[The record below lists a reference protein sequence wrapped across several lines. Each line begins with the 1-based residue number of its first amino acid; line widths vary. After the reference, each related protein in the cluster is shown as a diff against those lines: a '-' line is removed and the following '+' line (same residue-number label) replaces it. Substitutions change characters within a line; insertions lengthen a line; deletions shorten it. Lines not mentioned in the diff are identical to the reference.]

1 MEEIPLQT
9 PWNIYPRPEM
19 RRDSFFS
26 LNGEWELAFS
36 KKREI
41 PEDFPMRILVPFPPE
56 SSLSG
61 VTAIR
66 QQNELLYY
74 RRTFHLPEGF
84 HKSKTLLHFGA
95 VDQVVTVVLNGSPL
109 TTHEGGYLPFSV
121 DVTPYL
127 EEENVLVLA
136 VEDTLNHDYPYGKQ
150 RVKRGGMWYTPV
162 SGVWQ
167 SVWMESYPEGGIY
180 DVRTSGDDKSVT
192 VSVTS
197 DAAHL
202 TLTYLD
208 GDEEK
213 TVEFSGSV
221 TLTPESRRLWS
232 PDAPSLYPFTVKSE
246 TDEAHS
252 YFALRRLEAVR
263 VGNRTR
269 FALNGKPI
277 FLHGVLDQG
286 YFKDGIYL
294 PEDPMEYEKDVLRT
308 KALGFN
314 MTRKHI
320 KVEPSLFYEACDR
333 LGLIVCQD
341 AVNNGAYSFFWHTAL
356 PTVGMKRFP
365 NCLHRKSERAK
376 EIFLSHARDTL
387 DRVSRF
393 PSVLLFTIFNEGW
406 GQKDEDVAYDTLK
419 ALYPDML
426 FDTASGW
433 FQTDKTD
440 MRSDHVYF
448 KRVKPNYE
456 KEAKPIFL
464 SEFGGYSLP
473 LPGHIFIEG
482 KNYGYTLCKDAAELE
497 ARVLRLYYEEIV
509 PAVRAGLCGA
519 VYTQITDIEDET
531 NGFYTYDRE
540 VCKVNTEKFAAVA
553 KALQAAMEESNGKL

>member
-1 MEEIPLQT
+1 MQT
-9 PWNIYPRPEM
+9 PWNVYPRPEC
-19 RRDSFFS
+19 RRESFFS

-36 KKREI
+36 HIREI
-41 PEDFPMRILVPFPPE
+41 PDAFPMRITLPFPPE
-56 SSLSG
+56 SALSG
-61 VTAIR
+61 VTAQR
-66 QQNELLYY
+66 KKNELLYY
-74 RRTFHLPEGF
+74 RRVFRLPDDFHQ
-84 HKSKTLLHFGA
+84 KKTLLHFGA
-95 VDQVVTVVLNGSPL
+95 VDQVVTVVLNGSPI

-150 RVKRGGMWYTPV
+150 KIKRGGMWYTPV

-167 SVWMESYPEGGIY
+167 SVWMESFPEGGIY
-180 DVRTSGDDKSVT
+180 DVRASGDDKSVT
-192 VSVTS
+192 VSVKS
-197 DAAHL
+197 DAEVL
-202 TLTYLD
+202 TLSYLD

-213 TVEFSGSV
+213 TVDFQGSV
-221 TLTPESRRLWS
+221 TVTPENARLWS
-232 PDAPSLYPFTVKSE
+232 PDHPHLYEFTVKSK

-252 YFALRRLEAVR
+252 YFALRKLEAKR
-263 VGNRTR
+263 MGAHTR
-269 FALNGKPI
+269 FFLNGAPI

-286 YFKDGIYL
+286 YFRDGIYL
-294 PEDPMEYEKDVLRT
+294 PEDPKEYERDILRT

-365 NCLHRKSERAK
+365 NFLHRKSRRAK
-376 EIFLSHARDTL
+376 EIFLCHARETL

-393 PSVLLFTIFNEGW
+393 PSVLLFTVFNEGW
-406 GQKDEDVAYDTLK
+406 GQKDEDAVYGELK
-419 ALYPDML
+419 REHPEML

-433 FQTDKTD
+433 FKTDKTD

-448 KRVKPNYE
+448 KRIKPDYGGEE
-456 KEAKPIFL
+456 KPVFL

-473 LPGHIFIEG
+473 LPGHIFVEG
-482 KNYGYTLCKDAAELE
+482 KNYGYTLCKDGDELE
-497 ARVLRLYYEEIV
+497 ARVLRLYREEVI
-509 PAVRAGLCGA
+509 PAVRAGLSGA
-519 VYTQITDIEDET
+519 VYTQITDVEDET
-531 NGFYTYDRE
+531 NGFYTYDRT
-540 VCKVNTEKFAAVA
+540 VAKIDVQKFAALA
-553 KALQAAMEESNGKL
+553 KELSAAMEE

>member
-1 MEEIPLQT
+1 MPT

-19 RRDSFFS
+19 RRDSFFC

-36 KKREI
+36 GKREI
-41 PEDFPMRILVPFPPE
+41 PDEFPLRITVPFPPE

-61 VTAIR
+61 VVEKR
-66 QQNELLYY
+66 RKNELLYY
-74 RRTFHLPEGF
+74 KRTFRLPSGF
-84 HKSKTLLHFGA
+84 HKGKTLLHFGA
-95 VDQVVTVVLNGSPL
+95 VDQVVTVVLNASPIV
-109 TTHEGGYLPFSV
+109 THEGGYLPFSV
-121 DVTPYL
+121 DVSSYL
-127 EEENVLVLA
+127 EEENVLILA

-150 RVKRGGMWYTPV
+150 REKRGGMWYTPV

-180 DVRTSGDDKSVT
+180 DIRVSGDDERVT
-192 VSVTS
+192 VSVKS
-197 DAAHL
+197 DAKAL

-213 TVEFSGSV
+213 TVDFQGSV
-221 TLTPESRRLWS
+221 TLTPESARLWS
-232 PDAPSLYPFTVKSE
+232 PDHPYLYKFTVKSD

-252 YFALRRLEAVR
+252 YFALRKLEAKR
-263 VGNRTR
+263 AGKHTR
-269 FALNGKPI
+269 FYLNGKPI

-286 YFKDGIYL
+286 YFRDGIYL
-294 PEDPMEYEKDVLRT
+294 PEDPTEYEREIGRIKG
-308 KALGFN
+308 LGFN

-320 KVEPSLFYEACDR
+320 KVEPSVFYEACDR

-365 NCLHRKSERAK
+365 NFMHRKSARAK
-376 EIFLSHARDTL
+376 EIFLSHARETL
-387 DRVSRF
+387 DHVTRF

-406 GQKDEDVAYDTLK
+406 GQKDEAIAYDTLK
-419 ALYPDML
+419 REHPEML

-433 FQTDKTD
+433 FKTKKTD

-448 KRVKPNYE
+448 KRVVPSYDKE
-456 KEAKPIFL
+456 KMPVLL

-473 LPGHIFIEG
+473 LAGHIFIEG
-482 KNYGYTLCKDAAELE
+482 KNYGYTLCKSKEELE
-497 ARVLRLYYEEIV
+497 EKILRLYREEIL
-509 PAVRAGLCGA
+509 PAVRAGLSGA
-519 VYTQITDIEDET
+519 IYTQISDVEDET

-540 VCKVNTEKFAAVA
+540 ECKVNAEKFAAVA
-553 KALQAAMEESNGKL
+553 RELAAAMEE